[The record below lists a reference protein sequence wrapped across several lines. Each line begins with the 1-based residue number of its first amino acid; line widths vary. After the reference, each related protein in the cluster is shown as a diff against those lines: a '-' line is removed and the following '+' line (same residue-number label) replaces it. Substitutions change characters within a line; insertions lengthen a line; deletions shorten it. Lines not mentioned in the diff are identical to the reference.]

1 MAAYTSDSCA
11 SAACP
16 LPARNTWAAVAEPPA
31 VSSAQLDFAHFILRG
46 AAELTRETPTLAAD
60 PAVASRLA
68 RVLGA
73 RLPCQAVI
81 RWACPVCSTR
91 TVTRWRCG
99 PRCATCRSGAPQ
111 SASLLRQI
119 PQVPVR
125 HWVLSLPSPQ
135 RFDFA
140 GDARSEAAI
149 VKAFMHAVF
158 TRLRARDGD
167 RSAGCGAVAAIHRTG
182 AALNL
187 NLHIHALVVDG
198 VFHRSPNGSRFA
210 AQSPGD
216 EDLAVVAREV
226 HAALARLPAA
236 DTREPALAALQLA
249 ARPRRKLRRA
259 TVSSHSGQ
267 DSTFEFA
274 GLKVFAGAPVHA
286 HDRAALRRLCDY
298 VARPASSRLAV
309 AGGNPATADPD
320 VATQPQLGPHEVVA
334 RLVAATPAEPAVSVR
349 TYGVLAPR
357 AAHLWQL
364 CHGHQLELPAMP
376 CAEPRRLAR
385 ARSPRC
391 ARCDVALEALAV
403 EDASDPPTH
412 HR

>member
-1 MAAYTSDSCA
+1 M
-11 SAACP
+11 
-16 LPARNTWAAVAEPPA
+16 
-31 VSSAQLDFAHFILRG
+31 SSAQLDFADLVVRG
-46 AAELTRETPTLAAD
+46 AAELTREAPSLAAA

-81 RWACPVCSTR
+81 HWACPVCSTR

-99 PRCATCRSGAPQ
+99 PRCATCSAGAPA

-158 TRLRARDGD
+158 ARLRAQGGD
-167 RSAGCGAVAAIHRTG
+167 RSAGCGAVAAIHRSG

-198 VFHRSPNGSRFA
+198 VFHRSPDGSNFA
-210 AQSPGD
+210 AQAPGP
-216 EDLAVVAREV
+216 EDLAIVAQEV
-226 HAALARLPAA
+226 NAALARLPAS
-236 DTREPALAALQLA
+236 DIKDPALATLQQA
-249 ARPRRKLRRA
+249 ARPRRKINRASQRR
-259 TVSSHSGQ
+259 SGN
-267 DSTFEFA
+267 TFDLG
-274 GLKVFAGAPVHA
+274 GLKVFAGLPVA
-286 HDRAALRRLCDY
+286 ASDRAALRRLCDY
-298 VARPASSRLAV
+298 VTRTASARLAM
-309 AGGNPATADPD
+309 ATS
-320 VATQPQLGPHEVVA
+320 GPHIATHPELGAHELVA

-391 ARCDVALEALAV
+391 ARCDVALAAFAV
-403 EDASDPPTH
+403 EDASDPPARGT
-412 HR
+412 